1 MKTNQSST
9 ESKDSEKPEKPEH
22 FDWIVIGSGFGGS
35 VSSLRLTE
43 KGYKVL
49 TIEKGRRF
57 AAEDFPKTNWDVRRW
72 MWKPELGMT
81 GLFQMSFM
89 KHVTIL
95 HGVGVGGG
103 SLVYANTLP
112 IPKDNFFKADSWA
125 HLSESWKDELA
136 PHYKTAQRMLG
147 ATKYP
152 GHSAAEDVLQSI
164 AEDIGRPNDFE
175 KTTVAVYFGEAGK
188 EVEDP
193 YFDGE
198 GPTRTGCI
206 ECGACM
212 TGCRHNAK
220 NTLDYNYLWLA
231 ERRGLRIEAETEVTC
246 VRPREGGGYL
256 VETRPSIKA
265 TRMPKTF
272 TADNVVF
279 AGGVMGTVP
288 LLLSLR
294 ENPDA
299 LPNLSP
305 RVGDFIRTNSEALL
319 GVMQPGKDKNT
330 SHGVA
335 ITSILHTDD
344 HSHIEPVRYGEGSGF
359 FRLLGLPHAPG
370 SNVASRLGGALASFA
385 RKPLLWTR
393 ALATPDWSNHT
404 QILLYMRTLEST
416 LSFRLGRSVFTGW
429 RRALVSQLD
438 DPAQAPA
445 AFMKEATDLAERWA
459 DKTGGVTMG
468 LLTETLLG
476 TPSTAHILGGAC
488 MSQTAETGV
497 IDADHRIHGY
507 DGLYVI
513 DGSAISAN
521 PGVNPSLTI
530 TALAERAMQKI
541 PVKPSATKCSN

>member
-1 MKTNQSST
+1 MKTSKKT
-9 ESKDSEKPEKPEH
+9 ETPETHEH

-57 AAEDFPKTNWDVRRW
+57 AAEDFPKTNWDIRRW

-112 IPKDNFFKADSWA
+112 IPKDDFFKADSWA
-125 HLSESWKDELA
+125 HLTESWKDELA
-136 PHYKTAQRMLG
+136 PHYITARRMLG
-147 ATKYP
+147 AAKYP
-152 GHSAAEDVLQSI
+152 GHSQADDVLESI
-164 AEDIGRPNDFE
+164 AEDIGRPGDFE
-175 KTTVAVYFGEAGK
+175 KTTVAVYFGEPGK

-193 YFDGE
+193 YFGGE

-212 TGCRHNAK
+212 TGCRYNAK

-231 ERRGLRIEAETEVTC
+231 EQRGLRIEAETEVTC
-246 VRPREGGGYL
+246 VTPREGGGYL
-256 VETRPSIKA
+256 VETRPSLKA
-265 TRMPKTF
+265 TQMPQNF
-272 TADNVVF
+272 TADNVIF

-288 LLLSLR
+288 LLLALR

-305 RVGDFIRTNSEALL
+305 RIGDFIRTNSEALL

-330 SHGVA
+330 SHGIA

-344 HSHIEPVRYGEGSGF
+344 HSHLEPVRYGEGSGF
-359 FRLLGLPHAPG
+359 FRLLGLPHSPG
-370 SNVASRLGGALASFA
+370 TNVASRLGGALASFA

-393 ALATPDWSNHT
+393 ALSTPDWANHT

-438 DPAQAPA
+438 DPDQAPA
-445 AFMKEATDLAERWA
+445 AFMKEATELAERWA
-459 DKTGGVTMG
+459 EKTGGVTMG

-488 MSQTAETGV
+488 MSETAEHGV
-497 IDADHRIHGY
+497 IDANHRVHGY

-513 DGSAISAN
+513 DGSAMSAN

-541 PVKPSATKCSN
+541 QPKSVL